1 MNSFQKLGRSIVTS
15 FKNRGQDP
23 SKRFKKEYVYYLFRL
38 FTHPIETF
46 SDIKYEGKGS
56 VTLANILVFIWFAET
71 VIGNGLS
78 GYLFS
83 GEPTSPIMSL
93 ATTAGFLLLWCIC
106 NWSACTLFD
115 GEGKFKEIWVTT
127 AYALLPM
134 LIFEPFVIIFSNIAS
149 TDEAILVSAI
159 GTVGL
164 IWTLILEF
172 LGMVICQQFTVSKTI
187 LLAIVTLLG
196 LLAVMFIVLIF
207 FSISQQMIDFI
218 NNLWTEIIL

>member
-1 MNSFQKLGRSIVTS
+1 MNSFQKLGRSLVTS
-15 FKNRGQDP
+15 FKNRGTDP
-23 SKRFKKEYVYYLFRL
+23 SKKLKKEYVYYLFRL

-46 SDIKYEGKGS
+46 DDIKYEGKGS
-56 VTLANILVFIWFAET
+56 VKLANILVFIWFAET
-71 VIGNGLS
+71 VIKNGMT
-78 GYLFS
+78 GYLFAGAPS
-83 GEPTSPIMSL
+83 SPIMAL
-93 ATTAGFLLLWCIC
+93 ATSAGFLLLWCIC

-134 LIFEPFVIIFSNIAS
+134 LIFEPFSIIFSNIAS
-149 TDEAILVSAI
+149 TDEAVLVTAI
-159 GTVGL
+159 STIGVA
-164 IWTLILEF
+164 WTLILEF

-187 LLAIVTLLG
+187 ILAVVTLLG

-207 FSISQQMIDFI
+207 FSISQQMIDFV

>member
-15 FKNRGQDP
+15 FKNRGTDP
-23 SKRFKKEYVYYLFRL
+23 SKKFKKEYVYYLFRL

-46 SDIKYEGKGS
+46 DDIKYEGKGS
-56 VTLANILVFIWFAET
+56 VKLANTLVFIWFLET
-71 VIGNGLS
+71 VIKNGLT
-78 GYLFS
+78 GYLFA
-83 GEPTSPIMSL
+83 GEPSSPIMAL
-93 ATTAGFLLLWCIC
+93 ATTVGFLLLWCIC

-134 LIFEPFVIIFSNIAS
+134 LIFEPFSILFSNIAS
-149 TDEAILVSAI
+149 TDEAVLVSAI
-159 GTVGL
+159 SVIGVA
-164 IWTLILEF
+164 WTLILEF

-187 LLAIVTLLG
+187 ILAIVTLLG

-207 FSISQQMIDFI
+207 FSISQQMIDFV